1 MRGHA
6 GTRPTRHDFERGRAP
21 SARLAGER
29 NAENQGEPTA
39 LVRHKLRR
47 CPLTGSHLQ
56 LLALRY
62 GVSVDAIRRC
72 NEIEDGLPLSLRAC
86 VHQMPHKHF
95 AYPLMSTRACGF
107 PSLCTAFTWCALA
120 SAYSGYVHG
129 HASVPLSLHELVDA
143 LDKRSLAHRVVAYSR
158 PELSV
163 YTSVRRQKFASTH
176 PALRDSP
183 HRSCLCMRR
192 QAHPHT
198 SVCVCVCVWV
208 CFCSGCAF
216 ACLSNVSLCPNDAI
230 QCRNYGARGPT

>member
-6 GTRPTRHDFERGRAP
+6 DTRPTRHDFERGRAP

-62 GVSVDAIRRC
+62 GVSVDAIRRF
-72 NEIEDGLPLSLRAC
+72 NEIEDGLPLSL
-86 VHQMPHKHF
+86 HF
-95 AYPLMSTRACGF
+95 ACPLMSIARAGF
-107 PSLCTAFTWCALA
+107 LHCAQHSRGVHSQVRTVDMCMGMRVCLSHCMSLLTLLTNDPSHTGSLLTPGRNFLYIPPCE
-120 SAYSGYVHG
+120 GK
-129 HASVPLSLHELVDA
+129 SLHPRIR
-143 LDKRSLAHRVVAYSR
+143 RSEILRTGRVYVCAD
-158 PELSV
+158 
-163 YTSVRRQKFASTH
+163 QHTH
-176 PALRDSP
+176 T
-183 HRSCLCMRR
+183 HLC
-192 QAHPHT
+192 
-198 SVCVCVCVWV
+198 VCVCVCACVWV